1 MPCAGSRSGPEAMD
15 EQSPLE
21 QEIRRLIR
29 AAGPMPVSE
38 FMALCLSHPQH
49 GYYVT
54 RDPFG
59 SEGDF
64 TTAPEIS
71 QMFGELIGLWAA
83 TVWRTMGSPDT
94 LRLVELGPGRGTLM
108 ADALRAARVMPGFQA
123 ALAVHL
129 VEISPVLKRQ
139 QKETLGDIDV
149 PVYWHEALHEVAT
162 GPTIIIAN
170 EFFDALPVH
179 QMIKGP
185 NGWHERVVEIDP
197 DGSLVWNTAAEPLAH
212 FERILPM
219 PLRGAAD
226 GTLFE
231 WRSDAVALEI
241 GRRVR
246 SGPGAALVI
255 DYGHVRSEPGDTLQA
270 VGKHAYHD
278 PLDAPGL
285 VDLTAHVDFQ
295 AVADAAESMGAALH
309 GPIEQ
314 APFLRNLGIESR
326 AAVLKTH
333 TTEKAEEIDAALHRL
348 TEDSDRG
355 MGRMFKVLGLGD
367 PKLGA
372 LPGFEI

>member
-1 MPCAGSRSGPEAMD
+1 MNA
-15 EQSPLE
+15 QSPLE
-21 QEIRRLIR
+21 QEIRRLIEV
-29 AAGPMPVSE
+29 AGPMPVSE
-38 FMALCLSHPQH
+38 FMDLCLSHPQH
-49 GYYVT
+49 GYYLT

-83 TVWRTMGSPDT
+83 TVWRSMGSPDT

-108 ADALRAARVMPGFQA
+108 ADALRAARVMPGFMA

-129 VEISPVLKRQ
+129 VEISPALKRQ
-139 QKETLGDIDV
+139 QQQALGTLDI
-149 PVYWHEALHEVAT
+149 PVSWHEALHEVPG

-179 QMIKGP
+179 QMIKRP
-185 NGWHERVVEIDP
+185 SGWHERVVELDQ
-197 DGSLVWNTAAEPLAH
+197 DGSLVWGTAAEPTTH
-212 FERILPM
+212 FERILPKA
-219 PLRGAAD
+219 LRQAPAGA
-226 GTLFE
+226 LFE
-231 WRSDAVALEI
+231 WRSDAVALEL

-246 SGPGAALVI
+246 SAPGAALVI
-255 DYGHVRSEPGDTLQA
+255 DYGHARSAPGDTLQA
-270 VGKHAYHD
+270 VGNHAYRD
-278 PLDAPGL
+278 PLEAPGL

-295 AVADAAESMGAALH
+295 ALAEAAESLGAALH

-333 TTEKAEEIDAALHRL
+333 AKDQAGEIEAGLRRL
-348 TEDSDRG
+348 TDESERG
-355 MGRMFKVLGLGD
+355 MGRMFKVLGLAD

-372 LPGFEI
+372 VPGFES